1 MEIPK
6 QWLTYLSKGEAIAA
20 TLRLSI
26 MSGERATHKLLTENQ
41 VANEFQVSRSPVRD
55 AFKILAQER
64 LIRLERMGAEIIPF
78 TDKQRQELTDIRLM
92 IESFAF
98 TKVIQRSDWM
108 EIVQSMQQALAMM
121 QVNIQYKDAASFAEN
136 DLKFHELMV
145 LACDHHYLTHLWQQI
160 MPTMLCLNYMS
171 MKKRMDENF
180 EDFERVIQN
189 HELFVSAIAQ
199 KDRKM
204 MYEAFEA
211 NFNDLNNDI
220 GAFWAQ

>member
-20 TLRLSI
+20 SIRLSI
-26 MSGERATHKLLTENQ
+26 INGERSTHKLLTENQ

-92 IESFAF
+92 IEAFAF
-98 TKVIQRSDWM
+98 TKVIQRPDWM
-108 EIVQSMQQALAMM
+108 EIVKSMNQALAMM
-121 QVNIQYKDAASFAEN
+121 KVNIQYKDAASFTEN

-145 LACDHHYLTHLWQQI
+145 FACDHHYLTHLWKQI
-160 MPTMLCLNYMS
+160 MPTMLCLNYIG
-171 MKKRMDENF
+171 MKKRMEEDF
-180 EDFERVIQN
+180 DDFERVIQN
-189 HELFVSAIAQ
+189 HELFVAAVEQ
-199 KDRKM
+199 KDRAM
-204 MYEAFEA
+204 MYKAFEA

-220 GAFWAQ
+220 GAFWAH